1 MNPEDDKPLSGE
13 AERARLK
20 AEHLRELKARK
31 QLLDQV
37 PSQQYLNNALK
48 ALEEMTQFSD
58 DTDDWVAR
66 LNGKSLLQ
74 EAKLDMALDTQ
85 APTQPAAPADADTA
99 PTPPEDLSLT
109 PPYKTLG
116 DEQR

>member
-1 MNPEDDKPLSGE
+1 MSTEDEKPLSGE

-31 QLLDQV
+31 QLLDQA
-37 PSQQYLNNALK
+37 PSQHYLSNALK
-48 ALEEMTQFSD
+48 ALEEMTSFSD

-74 EAKLDMALDTQ
+74 EAKLDMALDPQ
-85 APTQPAAPADADTA
+85 APAQPEVPANADTA
-99 PTPPEDLSLT
+99 PASSEDLRLS
-109 PPYKTLG
+109 PPDKTLG